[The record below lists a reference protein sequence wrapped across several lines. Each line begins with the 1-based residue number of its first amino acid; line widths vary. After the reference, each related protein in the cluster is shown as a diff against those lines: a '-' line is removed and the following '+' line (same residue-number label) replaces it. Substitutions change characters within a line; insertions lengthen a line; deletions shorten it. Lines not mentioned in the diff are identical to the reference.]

1 MPRHDGGCVAA
12 VSWEGLRL
20 ILWIGRTG
28 SLSGAAQELGINVS
42 TCSRRL
48 DQIESVLKTICFLR
62 RPSGVE
68 MTPEGALIFSHAEAM
83 ELQASS
89 IGRGIAASGAGHPAR
104 VTVASPDSIAAAL
117 VIPALKGWPGE
128 QGALTVDLLTDNR
141 TIDLHRGDAHLA
153 LRLRQPLEGGLR
165 VRKIAVVGYGLF
177 ASTDYLAATGSVTT
191 LEDLE
196 RHRLI
201 GIKSDYPN
209 HGPAIWWAEQCE
221 QRTVVLRADRTLD
234 RLECAAAGLG
244 IALLP
249 LATGRR
255 PGLVQ
260 VATEAEI
267 PNLDVFLLAEASSL
281 RMPEVRRVADR
292 LAAFARQQARQL
304 CDRPQ
309 VD

>member
-1 MPRHDGGCVAA
+1 VTS

-28 SLSGAAQELGINVS
+28 SLNGAAQELGINVS

-48 DQIESVLKTICFLR
+48 DQIESALKTICFLR

-68 MTPEGALIFSHAEAM
+68 MTPEGALIYSHAEAM
-83 ELQASS
+83 ELQVSS
-89 IGRGIAASGAGHPAR
+89 IGRGIAASNSGHPAR
-104 VTVASPDSIAAAL
+104 VTIASPDSIAAAL
-117 VIPALKGWPGE
+117 VIPALKGWPDE
-128 QGALTVDLLTDNR
+128 QGILTVDLLTDNR

-153 LRLRQPLEGGLR
+153 LRLRHPLEGGLR

-177 ASTDYLAATGSVTT
+177 ASADYLAATGSLTK
-191 LEDLE
+191 LEDLG

-221 QRTVVLRADRTLD
+221 QRTVVLRTDRTLD

-260 VATEAEI
+260 VATEAQI
-267 PNLDVFLLAEASSL
+267 PNLEVFLLAEAGSL
-281 RMPEVRRVADR
+281 RMPEVRKVADR
-292 LAAFARQQARQL
+292 LAAFARQQARHL
-304 CDRPQ
+304 C
-309 VD
+309 